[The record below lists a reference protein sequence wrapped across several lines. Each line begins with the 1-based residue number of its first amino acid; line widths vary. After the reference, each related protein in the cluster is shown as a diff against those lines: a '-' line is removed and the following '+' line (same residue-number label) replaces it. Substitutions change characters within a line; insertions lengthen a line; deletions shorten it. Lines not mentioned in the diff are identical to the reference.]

1 MGDATTNFS
10 VNALMFHGAP
20 VPPWGFS
27 GRGVEQKSS
36 GTSKVPWHP
45 HGTAAIAEGQK
56 PTVNG
61 KGVQVL
67 LTKEESPPLLPLPE
81 PAELLSYSAG
91 TLDSRR
97 KGWKGQAA
105 NDQKLVIAAQK
116 TRALQLLQ
124 NTAQTLV
131 ICFPPRH

>member
-1 MGDATTNFS
+1 MGDAMTNFS

-20 VPPWGFS
+20 VPPWGCS

-36 GTSKVPWHP
+36 GTSEVPWHP

-61 KGVQVL
+61 KVVQVL
-67 LTKEESPPLLPLPE
+67 LTKEESPLLPLPE

-105 NDQKLVIAAQK
+105 NDQKLVIAAHK

>member
-20 VPPWGFS
+20 VPPWGCS

-36 GTSKVPWHP
+36 GTSEVPWHP

-61 KGVQVL
+61 KVVQVL
-67 LTKEESPPLLPLPE
+67 LTKEESPLLPLPE

-105 NDQKLVIAAQK
+105 NDQKLVIAAHK